1 MYEIWIKNVKATNG
15 NVETVNVS
23 DWLLYGI
30 PITDEQADSFSTL
43 TDPSVKLEM
52 GKTGSMEFGL
62 PPVHPCYNTLM
73 QMRTIMRVVYDGT
86 NIFRGRVLTIDT
98 SPMTGERK
106 VHLEGDLA
114 FLMDSVQEGIREVD
128 RPSTD
133 ILTYLTSVI
142 TKHNQ
147 QMREQTNP
155 DGSTNE
161 DKCFTLGEV
170 PGRYSASIHAEQKIT
185 VSEQKKFGSD
195 GWETTMSALE
205 ALEKEYGGYF
215 RTRYVN
221 GVTYLDWLEY
231 CFQYDE
237 NGQPIEVGEN
247 LIDIS
252 GSTEVDNLFTA
263 VIPIG
268 NNNSEKVFI
277 DGYRED
283 IHGANKRILVPQI
296 VSLFQDA
303 ELNKG
308 YHSKADYEQ
317 AVNNY
322 GIIYKTQEF
331 QNADTKEKLWQYAID
346 WIKNNYV
353 GGVTSFSLTA
363 LDMHHVDGTVAK
375 YLLGDRVPV
384 IYPDIS
390 RHAGANTPTITKV
403 LTITSVQYSLH
414 NPEKNQYNLG
424 IPSSILNKTYGIAK
438 SSEKGAS
445 SVGKSGSGAIGAA
458 SGGISHSNYEEEI
471 RRRNLEQEAAN
482 HIISA
487 SFNNKDWKAIE
498 EKDPER
504 AASII
509 KSSEVKLVKY
519 IDTLDSDVT
528 VKDQDGKDVVIPAH
542 TKGFLTSMVL
552 DGAHS
557 VLKLM
562 DPVVKLMDGVEIK
575 DGQSVNYDGY
585 YDTEVGSGM
594 ILDGYNRTLEVRDIP
609 NWRQTASQAWDAITT
624 TFSGFIPGS
633 TLKITHQNS
642 TAEGQGGSS
651 KIQTGIPL
659 LDNVGSAIGEKVT
672 STTNGG
678 SGLFASIKSA
688 FGLDGTGDKAT
699 IEQDGE
705 NALTSIFDLSTVGIP
720 GVTPVKT
727 VEQDGRNGGS
737 MAAGSGGALDGWKI
751 TLNKPLTYHYTPA
764 GGEQQT
770 FTVPAGSVAADDM
783 HFTKQYDS
791 VRAELAVF
799 DAMYADYAQIGT
811 LVAMNASITELQTD
825 HVTTKSFNAV
835 KGTVET
841 ISADYLSS
849 TNISTK
855 DLNFKTLTSAR
866 GSVSALSISGSGGV
880 TSRAHELLIY
890 DAEVSSDG
898 KTLTL
903 KRTLGG
909 NVTFNKAVT
918 LSAEYGG
925 SGVTATYTV
934 TADDQTS
941 VGSFTLKLDKD
952 KAWIEDENG
961 KTRATLNN
969 TYAGDVATAR
979 QEGYKKGWNEC
990 LDNCSGEYYLTNYTN
1005 YNNGKEVAL
1014 YVAPTGGAGMATG
1027 SKQVWR
1033 YGGSRVYR
1041 YGIPKHM
1048 T

>member
-15 NVETVNVS
+15 STETVNVS
-23 DWLLYGI
+23 DRLLYGI
-30 PITDEQADSFSTL
+30 PITDEQADDFSTL
-43 TDPSVKLEM
+43 TDPAVKLEM

-128 RPSTD
+128 RLSTD

-221 GVTYLDWLEY
+221 GVAYLDWLEY

-268 NNNSEKVFI
+268 NHNSEKVFI
-277 DGYRED
+277 DGYQEA

-353 GGVTSFSLTA
+353 GGVTSFSLSA

-375 YLLGDRVPV
+375 YLLGDRVSV
-384 IYPDIS
+384 VYPDIS
-390 RHAGANTPTITKV
+390 RHAGTNTPTITKV
-403 LTITSVQYSLH
+403 LTITSIQYSLH

-471 RRRNLEQEAAN
+471 RRQNLEQEAAN

-509 KSSEVKLVKY
+509 KSSEIKLVKY
-519 IDTLDSDVT
+519 IDTLDSEVT
-528 VKDQDGKDVVIPAH
+528 VKDQDGHDVVVPAH

-609 NWRQTASQAWDAITT
+609 NWRQTVSQGWDTITK

-642 TAEGQGGSS
+642 TAAGQGGSS

-659 LDNVGSAIGEKVT
+659 LDNAGSAIGEKVT

-737 MAAGSGGALDGWKI
+737 VAAGSGGDLGGWKI
-751 TLNKPLTYHYTPA
+751 TLNRPLQYTATVDGATKSFTVSPGQVAATDFHFTAVYDSLHVKLLAVDQLFADQAIINNLTANKLTVLDQITGNEIIANTQVRAANGYFTNEWVKDLYATGNIYYAVEGPSGTTYNKKLQQCFNYAEFFNGTGEHADQIGLRLVPLDGSASTEKYFNIAATNKYKTDVAAATNNGRATGRASVFSDDISIAA
-764 GGEQQT
+764 GDSGTYNLYYINDSGGRTATGET
-770 FTVPAGSVAADDM
+770 FTVTAGSGSSEGYNGEIV
-783 HFTKQYDS
+783 
-791 VRAELAVF
+791 LC
-799 DAMYADYAQIGT
+799 G
-811 LVAMNASITELQTD
+811 N
-825 HVTTKSFNAV
+825 
-835 KGTVET
+835 KGTVLDNRPGQALNKAGDT
-841 ISADYLSS
+841 I
-849 TNISTK
+849 
-855 DLNFKTLTSAR
+855 R
-866 GSVSALSISGSGGV
+866 GYIWGQK
-880 TSRAHELLIY
+880 
-890 DAEVSSDG
+890 SDG
-898 KTLTL
+898 KWYNI
-903 KRTLGG
+903 R
-909 NVTFNKAVT
+909 
-918 LSAEYGG
+918 
-925 SGVTATYTV
+925 
-934 TADDQTS
+934 
-941 VGSFTLKLDKD
+941 SFAITK
-952 KAWIEDENG
+952 
-961 KTRATLNN
+961 
-969 TYAGDVATAR
+969 
-979 QEGYKKGWNEC
+979 
-990 LDNCSGEYYLTNYTN
+990 
-1005 YNNGKEVAL
+1005 
-1014 YVAPTGGAGMATG
+1014 
-1027 SKQVWR
+1027 
-1033 YGGSRVYR
+1033 
-1041 YGIPKHM
+1041 
-1048 T
+1048 